1 MLAGAQAGAHE
12 GAQLEE
18 GAEPSVELLD
28 EAGLQGEQPLH
39 PVVGAA
45 VLPPDDC

>member
-1 MLAGAQAGAHE
+1 MPVEAGAQPGAQA

-28 EAGLQGEQPLH
+28 AAGLQGMQPLH

-45 VLPPDDC
+45 VDC